1 MPPFEVDPTPHMDRR
16 VWLEG
21 ATGERN
27 CALEFVAVRLRR
39 RSVSRCIVFTRP
51 QAAQT

>member
-27 CALEFVAVRLRR
+27 CAFVVRR
-39 RSVSRCIVFTRP
+39 RPLEASIG
-51 QAAQT
+51 Q